1 MPSQIKIAVNGWAVG
16 SFDAPARLSLQSLLG
31 QLAVDPGLHLE
42 VFAAEVSLAGIKL
55 HPVPPARGPF
65 GRAIFDQ
72 FDFPRAAGRLG
83 TDLLL
88 YLHPGGPIAGS
99 LPFASW
105 SGEDT
110 SAAWEQS
117 ASRLERAL
125 SQTGMRGAAAV
136 LCPSDLPRP
145 ASDLRWVHVPPPV
158 PQEVFAVPSDSPSD
172 VAELPEAFVLTV
184 GETPET
190 LRLLLAAWSWVEGSL
205 GDSTLLLVCGR
216 TRREHERQA
225 KLLERAGA
233 AGQVRTLLPSDQ
245 TWPRLF
251 QRASALLHAGE
262 AHNAAALRW
271 ALAAGLPVAAP
282 ATPVAESILGPAGY
296 LTPAVARALGA
307 ACLTLLVEENLAV
320 EVRGKAAERGA
331 RYAPTAAAAAWAEAL
346 RRVAR

>member
-1 MPSQIKIAVNGWAVG
+1 
-16 SFDAPARLSLQSLLG
+16 
-31 QLAVDPGLHLE
+31 
-42 VFAAEVSLAGIKL
+42 
-55 HPVPPARGPF
+55 
-65 GRAIFDQ
+65 
-72 FDFPRAAGRLG
+72 
-83 TDLLL
+83 
-88 YLHPGGPIAGS
+88 
-99 LPFASW
+99 
-105 SGEDT
+105 
-110 SAAWEQS
+110 
-117 ASRLERAL
+117 
-125 SQTGMRGAAAV
+125 MRGAAAV

-307 ACLTLLVEENLAV
+307 ACLTLLVEENLAE
-320 EVRGKAAERGA
+320 EVRGKAAQRGA
-331 RYAPTAAAAAWAEAL
+331 RYAPTTVAAAWAEAL